1 MTPVSHTNYS
11 PKYKIR
17 LSVSLNQLGL
27 RSDKGVVRT
36 EERRRVGK
44 EERSRGEEVKKRRG
58 ELERRGGKKERS
70 KGEEVKRRG
79 GELERRQRGEERWRR
94 EGNGEEKVK
103 RKGGELE
110 RRRGREL

>member
-44 EERSRGEEVKKRRG
+44 EERSRGEEVKKR
-58 ELERRGGKKERS
+58 ERESWKE
-70 KGEEVKRRG
+70 EEG
-79 GELERRQRGEERWRR
+79 
-94 EGNGEEKVK
+94 
-103 RKGGELE
+103 
-110 RRRGREL
+110 RRRGVKERR